1 MNAKSLIGMT
11 VFAVDAGKNLGSV
24 DRLLFSPK
32 AMRVTGLVVAAAAG
46 LMDEPGPQKL
56 LPTDKVRAVG
66 HDAITVDSESLL
78 EVLADG
84 ELPAGAVAFDQIE
97 RERVLTESGEEI
109 GEVSSMEFDELTF
122 QLDYLEIRR
131 GFLSGS
137 SMVAVESIVSV
148 GEDVIVVRDT
158 ALEATSGRDRGE
170 GDLVEDDDD
179 DGMIIERR

>member
-24 DRLLFSPK
+24 DRLLFSTER
-32 AMRVTGLVVAAAAG
+32 MRVTGLVIAPATG
-46 LMDEPGPQKL
+46 LMDEPRPQKL
-56 LPTDKVRAVG
+56 LPTDKVKAVG

-109 GEVSSMEFDELTF
+109 GEVSSVEFDELTF

-137 SMVAVESIVSV
+137 SMIAVESVVSV

-158 ALEATSGRDRGE
+158 ALEDAAGRDRAE
-170 GDLVEDDDD
+170 EDRVEHEDD